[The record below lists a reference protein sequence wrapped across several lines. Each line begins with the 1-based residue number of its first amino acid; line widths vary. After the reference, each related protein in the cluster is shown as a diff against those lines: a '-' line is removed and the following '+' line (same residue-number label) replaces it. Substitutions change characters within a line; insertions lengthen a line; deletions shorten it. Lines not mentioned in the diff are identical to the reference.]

1 MRCARAEVYIQK
13 NTHAGGAAPREN
25 HGDDLMDPALVWSTA
40 QTQLPTLL
48 RDVQALLAQRP

>member
-1 MRCARAEVYIQK
+1 LTPASYDR
-13 NTHAGGAAPREN
+13 
-25 HGDDLMDPALVWSTA
+25 MDHVLVWSTA